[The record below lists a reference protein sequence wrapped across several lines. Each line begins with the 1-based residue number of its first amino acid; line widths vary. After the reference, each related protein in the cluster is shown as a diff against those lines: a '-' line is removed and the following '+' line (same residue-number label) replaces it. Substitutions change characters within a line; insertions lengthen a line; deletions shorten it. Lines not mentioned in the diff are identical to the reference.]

1 MKNFDE
7 STIKDF
13 GDKWERFNQLNL
25 DSKEHKELF
34 DKYLK
39 IFPKEF
45 FNKESVGFDIG
56 CRKKLE
62 VS

>member
-7 STIKDF
+7 PTIKGF
-13 GDKWERFNQLNL
+13 GDEWQRFDQINL

-34 DKYLK
+34 DKYFK

-45 FNKESVGFDIG
+45 INKASVGFDMG
-56 CRKKLE
+56 CGTGR
-62 VS
+62 